1 MKLNN
6 INLPFH
12 YFIYC
17 CLVVALFANPA
28 LADDDEDNDD
38 IREDGK
44 IELSEEQIKFSGIE
58 LSQVQAAKIR
68 DSLPAYGLVVT
79 NTNHEQEIVAR
90 FEGVIRQVSKKL
102 GDKVKKGELLISIEA
117 NDSLKVYPIKS
128 ELDGVIT
135 FRDANNGEQTS
146 DDLLLKVE
154 NFSTVWVD
162 LSIFPKDLSKIH
174 LDQRVR
180 IKNADA
186 ESFTEGPIIFI
197 APFGDPSNQ
206 SITARVLIDNSDGKW
221 KPGHFV
227 DSEVILSESVASLT
241 IKNEAI
247 QIIDELPVVFVKEG
261 PLFEPR
267 NIKLGRSD
275 SELSEILSGLD
286 TGETYVSKNSFVL
299 KSELGKGD
307 IEDDD

>member
-1 MKLNN
+1 M
-6 INLPFH
+6 
-12 YFIYC
+12 
-17 CLVVALFANPA
+17 LFANSA

-44 IELSEEQIKFSGIE
+44 IALSEEQIKFSGIE
-58 LSQVQAAKIR
+58 LSQAQAAKIR

-102 GDKVKKGELLISIEA
+102 GDTVKKGELLISIEA
-117 NDSLKVYPIKS
+117 NDSLKIYPINS

-135 FRDANNGEQTS
+135 FRDANIGEQTS

-180 IKNADA
+180 IKSADA

-206 SITARVLIDNSDGKW
+206 SITTRVLVDNSDGKW

-241 IKNEAI
+241 VENEAI
-247 QIIDELPVVFVKEG
+247 QIINELPVVFVKEG

-275 SELSEILSGLD
+275 SELSEVLSGLD